1 MKFYGSSRKE
11 KAINYISYLW
21 KRIIFNLKWYAL
33 NIALMIS
40 LAAVFAFLIYMNTY
54 VLR

>member
-21 KRIIFNLKWYAL
+21 KRAIFNLEYYSL

-40 LAAVFAFLIYMNTY
+40 LAALFAFLICMNVY
-54 VLR
+54 FLR

>member
-1 MKFYGSSRKE
+1 MKFYGFTKKE
-11 KAINYISYLW
+11 KAVNYITYW
-21 KRIIFNLKWYAL
+21 VRRIIFNAEYYAL

-40 LAAVFAFLIYMNTY
+40 LAALFAFLIYMNTY